1 LNFLKEEHMR
11 IERLLAALV
20 ALAVMTA
27 GAAGMAA
34 QAFLVEGQPLSAA
47 DCAVL
52 SGGETWVDID
62 AGRTVAVVTSVPRD
76 SYGMDYSRA
85 TSYTVPVK
93 NVVTARDQPGESD
106 IYTPAPF
113 PTGSATMAVKPVSG
127 DAARAA
133 RYGGSGGEW
142 ITTDASRTVTA
153 YPKGPDGKADR
164 SQPYTRQDY
173 GYYWHANN
181 STDFGTA
188 KSAGCLLSPKGCLDR
203 VISTLKADSGKK
215 RITVH

>member
-1 LNFLKEEHMR
+1 MR
-11 IERLLAALV
+11 IERLLAALI
-20 ALAVMTA
+20 ALAMLTA
-27 GAAGMAA
+27 GASGIAA
-34 QAFLVEGQPLSAA
+34 QTFQVEGQPLSAA

-52 SGGETWVDID
+52 TGGETWVDVD

-93 NVVTARDQPGESD
+93 NVVTTRDQPGEND

-113 PTGSATMAVKPVSG
+113 PSGSATMAVKPVSG
-127 DAARAA
+127 DATRAA
-133 RYGGSGGEW
+133 KYGGSGGEW

-153 YPKGPDGKADR
+153 YPKGPDGKADK
-164 SQPYTRQDY
+164 SSPYTRQDW

-181 STDFGTA
+181 GATFEKA
-188 KSAGCLLSPKGCLDR
+188 VSAGCLLSPKSCLDR
-203 VISTLKADSGKK
+203 VISTLKADRGKK

>member
-1 LNFLKEEHMR
+1 MR
-11 IERLLAALV
+11 IERLLAALIALV
-20 ALAVMTA
+20 AMTA
-27 GAAGMAA
+27 GAAGIAA
-34 QAFLVEGQPLSAA
+34 QTFMVEGQPLSAA

-133 RYGGSGGEW
+133 KYGGTGGEW

-153 YPKGPDGKADR
+153 YPKGPDGKADKSR
-164 SQPYTRQDY
+164 PYTRQDW

-181 STDFGTA
+181 GTNFEDA
-188 KSAGCLLSPKGCLDR
+188 VSAGCLLSPKGCLDR
-203 VISTLKADSGKK
+203 VISTLKADGGRK